1 IDSLQTWRGISPKA
15 PNPTPR
21 VFMAIC
27 TVGPW
32 LQLLMGAAV
41 VVGRT
46 TDALHRIRSL
56 LADVE
61 ANAKELFEAGSLDA
75 AAARGLTDALA
86 GAERKLAKETSSEG
100 QELYFMSRILRGT
113 IYQQAFGF
121 DDEEVATR
129 DAYTLSNARFWEDY
143 YNSTD
148 LAAFDWYGSW
158 DTEAAWL
165 EDRTTAQLGAV
176 LQRYLRPSAAILV
189 LGCGRSDLS
198 ERMYRAGYQNITN
211 IDISSSLLQRL
222 ESRLGPS
229 LPGMSWKWMN
239 VSAMSADSSSFDVV
253 MEKGTYDSL
262 QENPG
267 LLQAAFAETFRV
279 LRGGGLLISITD
291 TPRDR
296 RLEQLRPERW
306 QGCVSHSGKIDTMTG
321 RKDLFVHVCRKPTST
336 GVLNW
341 LWRRLFPSPWA
352 VSREL

>member
-1 IDSLQTWRGISPKA
+1 MCILK
-15 PNPTPR
+15 
-21 VFMAIC
+21 
-27 TVGPW
+27 PW

-46 TDALHRIRSL
+46 TDALHRIRTL

-121 DDEEVATR
+121 DDQEVETR

-158 DTEAAWL
+158 NTEAFWL
-165 EDRTTAQLGAV
+165 EDWRTERLGAV
-176 LQRYLRPSAAILV
+176 LQTYLRPSANILV

-198 ERMYRAGYQNITN
+198 ERMYLAGYQNITN
-211 IDISSSLLQRL
+211 IDISISLLKRL
-222 ESRLGPS
+222 EGTLGPS

-239 VSAMSADSSSFDVV
+239 VSAMSADSSSFDIVV
-253 MEKGTYDSL
+253 EKGTYDSL

-267 LLQAAFAETFRV
+267 LLQAASAETHRV
-279 LRGGGLLISITD
+279 LRDGGLLISITD
-291 TPRDR
+291 TPPDR
-296 RLEQLRPERW
+296 RLEQLRPQRW
-306 QGCVSHSGKIDTMTG
+306 QSCVSHSGNIDTTSG
-321 RKDLFVHVCRKPTST
+321 QKDLFVHVCRKPTST
-336 GVLNW
+336 GWLNW
-341 LWRRLFPSPWA
+341 LWRRLFPSLRA
-352 VSREL
+352 GSREL